1 MPIHKLFSS
10 LFSRRREEPAK
21 FARYSSF
28 RLADIFNENGYV
40 NQNRFQIALKRVS
53 TSTHFRPYFDLRHPY
68 GFFHNRPVIG
78 ENTRVG
84 GGVYLSAQPVEALVV
99 DEKYDLLR
107 PILSSF
113 RGRLGGL
120 KSFSVERELSIL
132 EDIFELA
139 NDVLEWSPHKVK
151 RFNQQHGIKVDTKV
165 ALDFYIEQ
173 KFGVARHKVLLAAY
187 LIEKLKEDGHLSGNF
202 IIPETIRRPNGDDE
216 YLVYTFPNGVF
227 ATLDPNPSDE
237 ESTIITPIREKSA

>member
-1 MPIHKLFSS
+1 MPIHKFFRS
-10 LFSRRREEPAK
+10 LFCRESPESK
-21 FARYSSF
+21 NFASGSSF
-28 RLADIFNENGYV
+28 PLGDIFGDNGYV
-40 NQNRFQIALKRVS
+40 NQNRFQVALKRVS
-53 TSTHFRPYFDLRHPY
+53 TSSCFRPYFDLRHPY

-84 GGVYLSAQPVEALVV
+84 GGVYLSAQPAEALVV

-107 PILSSF
+107 PVLSSF

-132 EDIFELA
+132 EDIFELS
-139 NDVLEWSPHKVK
+139 NEVLEWSPHKVN

-202 IIPETIRRPNGDDE
+202 VIPETIRRPSGDDE

-237 ESTIITPIREKSA
+237 ESTIISPMKEKSA